1 MSENCPY
8 CQQLVGIEETLEEM
22 DPPDQSMIMLE
33 YEIHKMELE
42 DTEEEAEGCPDCRE
56 PMDIEETLEE
66 TDPPNQTMILLEY

>member
-1 MSENCPY
+1 
-8 CQQLVGIEETLEEM
+8 M